1 MSATDWTLL
10 EDYCA
15 ATGTSARTVDAGV
28 LSRFVAFTMGR
39 SVTRPRRVRAL
50 LRQLVQVGA
59 PVEHPDPPPLEPWWK
74 PVGMPLSEVLARI
87 DPTGWPGGF
96 RRCRDGFILTVA
108 AAGLSRRQVQGLS
121 GADLRVRIGTVTVA
135 GIDVPEAAEAPAGC
149 GRCAMTRWLRV
160 LAAVTAGGR
169 ADVQPLVAGPGLLRW
184 HRSNHD
190 CRTPLP
196 TSWGEAWA
204 LLPAIDVHGWPD
216 DSQPV
221 SLRTLTTV
229 MSYWRS
235 SRPPVVV
242 VPDEPDEPVPDTS
255 QYAELG
261 WDELDEVV
269 DRVCAEADEV
279 LARVNQLDW
288 RSPPSGERRAL

>member
-1 MSATDWTLL
+1 MSAATDWALL

-15 ATGTSARTVDAGV
+15 ATGTTPSTVDAGV
-28 LSRFVAFTMGR
+28 VSRFVAFTMGR

-59 PVEHPDPPPLEPWWK
+59 PVELPDPPPLEPWWK
-74 PVGMPLSEVLARI
+74 PDGLPLGEVLARI

-108 AAGLSRRQVQGLS
+108 AAGLSRRAVRGLS
-121 GADLRVRIGTVTVA
+121 AADLHVRIGTVTVT
-135 GIDVPEAAEAPAGC
+135 GCDVPEAETPAEC

-160 LAAVTAGGR
+160 LAAFTAGGR
-169 ADVQPLVAGPGLLRW
+169 ADVQPLVAAPGLLRW
-184 HRSNHD
+184 HRHNHD

-204 LLPAIDVHGWPD
+204 LLPAVDVHGWPD

-221 SLRTLTTV
+221 SLRTLTAV

-235 SRPPVVV
+235 SRPPQLI
-242 VPDEPDEPVPDTS
+242 VPDEPVEHVDAAESP
-255 QYAELG
+255 YAELG

-279 LARVNQLDW
+279 LARVSQFDW
-288 RSPPSGERRAL
+288 DTSRFQRESL